1 MPKELNSMALLK
13 PIKQQKISDQVFEQ
27 LKELIFR
34 GKLKPGDRLLTE
46 RDMADS
52 MKVSRTTI
60 RNAIGRL
67 VTMGFVEHRQGKG
80 TFVAVPDPK
89 TGNPFAAAMNA
100 QDTTIYDLLEVRMGL
115 ECVAAALAAK
125 RADSKDIQ
133 AMEQSLEEMEK
144 EIRAGRLGTEADTSF
159 HMAVAYATKNQL
171 HIQVMKNFYDYLFQG
186 IMESLRFLYENPKN
200 IQLILKQHTAIM
212 TAVINRDP
220 DGAYQGMRQHIDF
233 VKTFFE
239 NREK

>member
-1 MPKELNSMALLK
+1 MALLK